1 MANGLPTST
10 ISHTGQT
17 YLPPLQ
23 HDIREYIGGISNPA
37 LSILYPDSHQIPDGL
52 VVTQEVVQVG
62 SGGGVGWGGGADL
75 FAWGHTACRFII
87 PCKCI
92 TTRSIKMSWYWL
104 AHEFSSVCEI
114 MKKASDSLQWPIPS
128 TELCW
133 HLQQSLWNIREE
145 LIVLIWV
152 QHSMLMHIHK
162 DKTDNIELADIAEEF
177 IEERNEKK
185 RRSKFRNSLNC
196 KIPSNHNSDIK
207 TLIGIRFSNGALPP
221 SHPLLSNFHHSWSEQ
236 CYSWLLHSSLFS
248 WKSSHG
254 WSKSS
259 MELVDTFLLLSKHTS
274 YTACMFSFM

>member
-114 MKKASDSLQWPIPS
+114 MKKSFRLTTVANTIYRTLLAFTAVIMEYQRRVDSPDMSSAFHVDAYSQRQNRQHW
-128 TELCW
+128 TGWHCW
-133 HLQQSLWNIREE
+133 G
-145 LIVLIWV
+145 
-152 QHSMLMHIHK
+152 IHRK
-162 DKTDNIELADIAEEF
+162 EW
-177 IEERNEKK
+177 KK
-185 RRSKFRNSLNC
+185 KEVNFGTHWTVKSHQ
-196 KIPSNHNSDIK
+196 II
-207 TLIGIRFSNGALPP
+207 TLTLK
-221 SHPLLSNFHHSWSEQ
+221 L
-236 CYSWLLHSSLFS
+236 
-248 WKSSHG
+248 
-254 WSKSS
+254 
-259 MELVDTFLLLSKHTS
+259 
-274 YTACMFSFM
+274 